1 MLILE
6 QRVEKIRIKGDLQNS
21 NSSYEQLCILAK
33 QLETTEAERVEIDF
47 VGVKFIAAN
56 LFAVLGCIFQ
66 EFHDKHREVGGLTI
80 GNIHPKIKQIIQ
92 RNGFNNHLGWE
103 SISDDYNTVIPYR
116 IFDVNRIDEYEEY
129 LTNSLFSRQ
138 DLPDMSQGAK
148 DEIKGS
154 LLELFK
160 NVKDHTTSHK
170 IFTCGQYFRN
180 SNMLYFTIVDEG
192 ETIPYNV
199 ATYHVKKELP
209 FEENSLQWAMTEGNT
224 TRDGMTPRGIGL
236 SLIRD
241 FVELNEGNFNIISGN
256 ENFEM
261 GDKGSRYNVFETA
274 FPGTIVTIG
283 LNLNDDATYY
293 STTEDIQF

>member
-1 MLILE
+1 MLE
-6 QRVEKIRIKGDLQNS
+6 QSVETIRIKGDLQNS
-21 NSSYEQLCILAK
+21 NSSYEKLCILAK
-33 QLETTEAERVEIDF
+33 QLENTKVERVEIDF
-47 VGVKFIAAN
+47 DGVKFIAAN

-66 EFHDKHREVGGLTI
+66 EFYEKHHESGGLAV
-80 GNIHPKIKQIIQ
+80 GNIHPKIKQIMQ
-92 RNGFNNHLGWE
+92 RNGFNIHLGWE
-103 SISDDYNTVIPYR
+103 SLSDEYNTVIPYR
-116 IFDVNRIDEYEEY
+116 IFDVNRIDEYDEY
-129 LTNSLFSRQ
+129 LTTSLFSRQ

-160 NVKDHTTSHK
+160 NVKDHTSSSK

-199 ATYHVKKELP
+199 KTYHKEQNIP

-224 TRDGMTPRGIGL
+224 TSNEKTPRGIGL

-241 FVELNEGNFNIISGN
+241 FVELNEGVFNIVSGN

-261 GDKGSRYNVFETA
+261 GDKGSRYNVFEVS

-283 LNLNDDATYY
+283 LNLDDDATYC